1 MNFFLEKIEEV
12 LRLDKEIQELAKH
25 FYNQKSLL
33 VMGRGY
39 QFATCLE
46 GALVRNF
53 HLRGMRY
60 SWKKK
65 KILDSSTK
73 FSFLMKFCLENGQY
87 FITVSRGVLRTLTNI

>member
-12 LRLDKEIQELAKH
+12 LKLDKEIQELAKH

-46 GALVRNF
+46 GALVRSF
-53 HLRGMRY
+53 YPMHPFCTTLSVCPLKHL
-60 SWKKK
+60 
-65 KILDSSTK
+65 
-73 FSFLMKFCLENGQY
+73 
-87 FITVSRGVLRTLTNI
+87 VL